1 MMLRPLIL
9 AVLPLAAAGCATD
22 MPAGPAGAI
31 PIERQAITYS
41 TQPCFGTCP
50 VYRVSVTPEG
60 QGVFTG
66 ERHTAVIGERRFEV
80 SRDVARRFIDHLA
93 SVRPASGDRRIDMQ
107 SDECGIAPTDMPSIA
122 VGWASNTGAAPQTL
136 SLYLGCRSD
145 AAQRVATVL
154 RAAPDLLPIADLVGK
169 R

>member
-9 AVLPLAAAGCATD
+9 AALPLAAAGCATD
-22 MPAGPAGAI
+22 MSTAPAAPI
-31 PIERQAITYS
+31 PVERQAITYS

-60 QGVFTG
+60 QGVFIG
-66 ERHTAVIGERRFEV
+66 ERHTAATGEHRFQVTSE
-80 SRDVARRFIDHLA
+80 VARRFADHLA

-107 SDECGIAPTDMPSIA
+107 SEDCGIAPTDMPGIA
-122 VGWASNTGAAPQTL
+122 VEWASNTGAAPQTL
-136 SLYLGCRSD
+136 SLYLGCRSVE
-145 AAQRVATVL
+145 AQRVAGVL
-154 RAAPDLLPIADLVGK
+154 RAAPDMLPIADFIGK